1 MANFTLLQDSQGN
14 YSLLNIDRIGLVT
27 EIRDG
32 HCRVVLG
39 PKFTIELNGEGA
51 DHLVAQ
57 LLTESE
63 LVDGTPMREA
73 LEKFKRSK
81 SAQSKI
87 IPFDGSE
94 FQT

>member
-1 MANFTLLQDSQGN
+1 VPKFTLLQDPQGN

-39 PKFTIELNGEGA
+39 PEFTVEVNGEGA
-51 DHLVAQ
+51 DQLVAN
-57 LLTESE
+57 LLAESE

-73 LEKFKRSK
+73 FEKFKRSK
-81 SAQSKI
+81 SAQSKVL
-87 IPFDGSE
+87 PFGGSE
-94 FQT
+94 SQT